1 MKNGS
6 KSKDWV
12 ENRFF
17 ATKFCSR
24 FFFYFQ
30 FVKLAAQSVAI
41 VWSSRKHRLQ
51 NFSSDTAPTPHAY
64 LDMIGI
70 V

>member
-24 FFFYFQ
+24 FFFYLQ
-30 FVKLAAQSVAI
+30 FVQLAAQSIAI

-51 NFSSDTAPTPHAY
+51 IF
-64 LDMIGI
+64 
-70 V
+70 